1 MKEQRNLSGMYFR
14 VERNGKWEN
23 VCFEDLEHDEMYE
36 IMNSKDKEYV
46 MALAEELAKTLNSIG
61 EELDIVRCSNGE

>member
-23 VCFEDLEHDEMYE
+23 VCFEDLEHDEMYA